1 MYFKDKLHQL
11 FFEEKLYKICNID
24 TYIKSLIY
32 LLSSNKD
39 TRKNFDEIY
48 DIKNNQINVEA
59 LSKPW
64 QTSTSINI
72 CRLAFNLFGDITSDT
87 VDDSTSYLYTVTSI
101 CKNLDINI
109 AKVAIIAPSM
119 NPLFLIKP
127 LLYTIIF

>member
-109 AKVAIIAPSM
+109 CTEALKIRFSSNV
-119 NPLFLIKP
+119 
-127 LLYTIIF
+127 